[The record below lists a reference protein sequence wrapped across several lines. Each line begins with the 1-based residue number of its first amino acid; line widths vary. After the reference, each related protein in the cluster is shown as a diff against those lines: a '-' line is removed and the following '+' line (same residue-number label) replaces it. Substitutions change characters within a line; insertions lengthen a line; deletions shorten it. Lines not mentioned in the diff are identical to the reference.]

1 MDMKV
6 GDAMDR
12 AARAKALQDALVVT
26 EQFDEGSGVVRLSG
40 QTAEALR
47 DVLDEYRELIM
58 EMRIA
63 F

>member
-1 MDMKV
+1 MEIKV
-6 GDAMDR
+6 GELMDR
-12 AARAKALQDALVVT
+12 SARAKALQDALVVT

-47 DVLDEYRELIM
+47 DTLEEYREMIM
-58 EMRIA
+58 ELRLE